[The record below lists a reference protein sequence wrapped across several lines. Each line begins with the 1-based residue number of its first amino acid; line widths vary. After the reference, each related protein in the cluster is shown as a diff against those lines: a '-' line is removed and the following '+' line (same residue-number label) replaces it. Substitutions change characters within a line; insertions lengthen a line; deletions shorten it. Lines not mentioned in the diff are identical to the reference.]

1 MACLTLIGTVCLP
14 DLSLTVTFSD
24 SPVIGGETPLT
35 GALGIIGAT
44 VMPHNLY
51 LHSAV
56 SQTRK
61 IDHQDEEDVAQAVR
75 FSTWDSNIQLSMAF
89 LVNALLLIMGVAV
102 FKTGS
107 VQDPSF
113 LVCMKLYLIHQL

>member
-1 MACLTLIGTVCLP
+1 MACLTLIGTVYLAGFIP
-14 DLSLTVTFSD
+14 NSHTFSD

-89 LVNALLLIMGVAV
+89 FSQCTAIDHGCRCIQNR
-102 FKTGS
+102 FCPRSFFWS
-107 VQDPSF
+107 V
-113 LVCMKLYLIHQL
+113 